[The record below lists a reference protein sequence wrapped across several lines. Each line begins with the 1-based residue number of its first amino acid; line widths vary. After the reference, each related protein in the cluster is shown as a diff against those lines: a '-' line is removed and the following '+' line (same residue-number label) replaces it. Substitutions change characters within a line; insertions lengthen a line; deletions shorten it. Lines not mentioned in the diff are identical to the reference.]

1 MRREM
6 TKTLLSITGFMLLLC
21 GTLPADEH
29 TDWVPT
35 ATDGDIQYRTQVY
48 ENTEAC
54 HLEWRDQD
62 QGRGPT
68 TFDAEVDYQSKDPDH
83 NSKDADHNDERVMKT
98 DRENIVTTPTQNGS
112 SRIGNCFGVISVRL
126 SAVQRN

>member
-1 MRREM
+1 M
-6 TKTLLSITGFMLLLC
+6 TKTLLSITAFMLLLS
-21 GTLPADEH
+21 GSLPADEH

-54 HLEWRDQD
+54 HLEWRDQS

-68 TFDAEVDYQSKDPDH
+68 TFDAEVDYQ
-83 NSKDADHNDERVMKT
+83 SKDADHNDERVMKT
-98 DRENIVTTPTQNGS
+98 DRENIVTTPTQTGS
-112 SRIGNCFGVISVRL
+112 SRIGKCFGVLSVRL

>member
-1 MRREM
+1 M
-6 TKTLLSITGFMLLLC
+6 TKTLLSITAFMFLLC
-21 GTLPADEH
+21 GTLPADER

-35 ATDGDIQYRTQVY
+35 ATNGEIQYRTQVY

-62 QGRGPT
+62 QGRGAT
-68 TFDAEVDYQSKDPDH
+68 TFDAEVDYQSKDA
-83 NSKDADHNDERVMKT
+83 NHNDERVMKT
-98 DRENIVTTPTQNGS
+98 DRENIVTTPTQTGT
-112 SRIGNCFGVISVRL
+112 SRIGNCFGVLSVRV